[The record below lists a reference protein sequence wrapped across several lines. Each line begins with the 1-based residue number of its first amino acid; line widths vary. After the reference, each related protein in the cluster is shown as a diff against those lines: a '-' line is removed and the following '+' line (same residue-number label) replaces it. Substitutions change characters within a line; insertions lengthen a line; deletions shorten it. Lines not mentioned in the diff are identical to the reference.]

1 MYLYGIFYFVRGNKI
16 AVRRFFVSHKMT
28 KIPLESGDFGLCRYT
43 YLRVKK
49 GLALFT
55 LQIHL
60 KSADPEGV
68 KGVGD
73 ASLLNPLARVGPKIA
88 RF

>member
-1 MYLYGIFYFVRGNKI
+1 MQIILVFIYIYIFI
-16 AVRRFFVSHKMT
+16 
-28 KIPLESGDFGLCRYT
+28 YT

-60 KSADPEGV
+60 KSTDPEGV

-73 ASLLNPLARVGPKIA
+73 APLLHPLARVGPKIA